1 MKALERAGMALAGSR
16 LGGIAYH
23 RICRPIDTVLIPL
36 SRGRLS
42 LGPADTLLLTTTGAR
57 SGRPRK
63 AALAFLRRGDDLV
76 IIASKG
82 GAPRHPGWYH
92 NLRAQPRAIVETRDG
107 VEERVARETHGD
119 ERDRLFAEAAARYPT
134 YATYER
140 RAEGRRIPVM
150 VLSRPE

>member
-1 MKALERAGMALAGSR
+1 MALAGSK
-16 LGGIAYH
+16 LGGIVYH

-36 SRGRLS
+36 SQGRLS

-76 IIASKG
+76 IVASKG

-92 NLRAQPRAIVETRDG
+92 NLRAHPRATVETREG
-107 VEERVARETHGD
+107 VEQRVAREAVGA
-119 ERDRLFAEAAARYPT
+119 ERDRLYAEAAARYPT
-134 YATYER
+134 YAAYAR
-140 RAEGRRIPVM
+140 RAARRIPVM
-150 VLSRPE
+150 VLSRPDLSD